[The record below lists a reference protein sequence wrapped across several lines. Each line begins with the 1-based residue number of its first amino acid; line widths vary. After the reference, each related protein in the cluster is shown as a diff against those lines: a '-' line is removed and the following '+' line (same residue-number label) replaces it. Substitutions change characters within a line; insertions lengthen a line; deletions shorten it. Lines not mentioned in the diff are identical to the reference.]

1 MRRLIFLIVTLLA
14 LTPFISA
21 YTYLNIYIDETGEAL
36 FLGETNEQLNL
47 PEGVKINK
55 ETIKGTT
62 QKLTEKKGED
72 WKFSYNL
79 KGAELYIILPKGAVI
94 KDINNGEITLEK
106 NQLSV
111 YAKENIEILYIIE
124 KNEGLNYWLFLLV
137 ALIVMVSFYFYIHI
151 LKRRKEVVVRTLKK
165 KDRARRINKKEK
177 LEVMKQILSD
187 REKIIVNKLGELKEI
202 KYSQLQKILEIPK
215 ASFSRHIQELERKNI
230 IKRTGEGKNK
240 IISLK

>member
-47 PEGVKINK
+47 PEGVGIDK
-55 ETIKGTT
+55 ETISGTT
-62 QKLTEKKGED
+62 QKLTEKKGEN
-72 WKFSYNL
+72 WKFLYNL
-79 KGAELYIILPKGAVI
+79 EGAELYIILPKGAVI
-94 KDINNGEITLEK
+94 KNIGDGEITLEK

-111 YAKENIEILYIIE
+111 YAKENIEIEYIIE

-137 ALIVMVSFYFYIHI
+137 VLIIVVFSYFYMSVF
-151 LKRRKEVVVRTLKK
+151 KEKKKVTQTLKK
-165 KDRARRINKKEK
+165 KDGVRRINKKEK

-187 REKIIVNKLGELKEI
+187 REKIIVDKLGELKEI
-202 KYSQLQKILEIPK
+202 KHSQLQKILEIPK

>member
-47 PEGVKINK
+47 PEGVGIDK
-55 ETIKGTT
+55 ETISGTT
-62 QKLTEKKGED
+62 QELTEKKGEN
-72 WKFSYNL
+72 WKFLYNL

-94 KDINNGEITLEK
+94 KNIGDGEITLEK

-111 YAKENIEILYIIE
+111 YAKENIEIEYIIE

-137 ALIVMVSFYFYIHI
+137 VLIIVVFSYFYMSVF
-151 LKRRKEVVVRTLKK
+151 KEKKKVTQTLKK
-165 KDRARRINKKEK
+165 KDGVRRINKKEK

-187 REKIIVNKLGELKEI
+187 REKIIVDKLGELKEI
-202 KYSQLQKILEIPK
+202 KHSQLQKILEIPK